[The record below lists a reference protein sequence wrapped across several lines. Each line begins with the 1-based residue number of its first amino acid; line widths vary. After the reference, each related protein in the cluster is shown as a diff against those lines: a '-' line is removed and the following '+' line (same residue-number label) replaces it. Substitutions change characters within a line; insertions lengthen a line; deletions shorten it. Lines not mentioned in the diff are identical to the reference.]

1 MSSKFASS
9 TQSQPLDVSAEAPK
23 SASVAFSFR
32 GRSLTAEALRRLRR
46 DKMAVA
52 GAILLLAAASVSLLA
67 PLLAPHDPIETN
79 LSWRSGAAAE
89 ACCALSQ
96 RLLSPGTAGYLLGTD
111 QLGRDMLSRLIWG
124 GRISLLIGFSAV
136 MLAMG
141 LGVIVGLLAGYFSG
155 KTDTVVMRF
164 IDILMAFPAILL
176 AITIV
181 ASLGPGL
188 RNSMIAVS
196 IVGIPYYARIV
207 RGSVLSLREQEFIQA
222 ARVIGGSHR
231 RIITRHL
238 FPNTLAPLIVAA
250 TLDVGW
256 FIMAAAGL
264 SFLGLGA
271 QPPTPEWGVML
282 SEGRQFIRN
291 APHLSILPGT
301 AIFLVVLALNFL
313 GDGLRDALDPRLRE

>member
-1 MSSKFASS
+1 MSSKSASS
-9 TQSQPLDVSAEAPK
+9 TQPQPFDVSADVPK
-23 SASVAFSFR
+23 PAAAVESSFR
-32 GRSLTAEALRRLRR
+32 GRSLTGEAFRRLRR

-52 GAILLLAAASVSLLA
+52 GALLLLAAASVSLLA
-67 PLLAPHDPIETN
+67 PLLAPYDPIEIN
-79 LSWRSGAAAE
+79 
-89 ACCALSQ
+89 LSQ
-96 RLLSPGTAGYLLGTD
+96 RLFTPGTAGYLLGTD

-141 LGVIVGLLAGYFSG
+141 LGVIVGLLAGYFG
-155 KTDTVVMRF
+155 GRTDTVVMRF

-207 RGSVLSLREQEFIQA
+207 RGSILSLREQEFIQA
-222 ARVIGGSHR
+222 ARIIGGSHY
-231 RIITRHL
+231 RIITRHI

-313 GDGLRDALDPRLRE
+313 GDGLRDALDPRLRQ

>member
-1 MSSKFASS
+1 MSSEYVSS
-9 TQSQPLDVSAEAPK
+9 SSHSPPLDVSSQPSPTTGAETH
-23 SASVAFSFR
+23 VQ
-32 GRSLTAEALRRLRR
+32 GRSPTREALRRLGR
-46 DKMAVA
+46 DRMALA
-52 GAILLLAAASVSLLA
+52 GAIFLALVATVSLLA
-67 PLLAPHDPIETN
+67 PVLAPHDPIETN
-79 LSWRSGAAAE
+79 LSV
-89 ACCALSQ
+89 
-96 RLLSPGTAGYLLGTD
+96 RLAPPGTPSYPLGAD
-111 QLGRDMLSRLIWG
+111 ELGRDMLSRLIWG

-136 MLAMG
+136 MVAMI
-141 LGVIVGLLAGYFSG
+141 LGVAIGLLAGYFGSW
-155 KTDTVVMRF
+155 TDSVIMRL

-188 RNSMIAVS
+188 RNAMLAVS
-196 IVGIPYYARIV
+196 IVGIPYYVRIV
-207 RGSVLSLREQEFIQA
+207 RGNTLSLREQEYIQA
-222 ARVIGGSHR
+222 ARVIGASDK
-231 RIITRHL
+231 RIMLRHV

-271 QPPTPEWGVML
+271 QPPTAEWGVML
-282 SEGRQFIRN
+282 STGRQFIRN
-291 APHLSILPGT
+291 APHLSIFPGS

>member
-1 MSSKFASS
+1 MSTEYAES
-9 TQSQPLDVSAEAPK
+9 THSQPREASDQAPGFALAE
-23 SASVAFSFR
+23 SRVQ
-32 GRSLTAEALRRLRR
+32 GRSPTREALRRLRR
-46 DKMAVA
+46 DRMAV
-52 GAILLLAAASVSLLA
+52 GGIIFLLLVALVSILA
-67 PLLAPHDPIETN
+67 PVLAPHDPIETN
-79 LSWRSGAAAE
+79 LA
-89 ACCALSQ
+89 Q
-96 RLLSPGTAGYLLGTD
+96 RLAPIGTPGYLLGAD
-111 QLGRDMLSRLIWG
+111 ELGRDILSRLIWG

-136 MLAMG
+136 MVAMM
-141 LGVIVGLLAGYFSG
+141 LGVMVGLLAGYFG
-155 KTDTVVMRF
+155 GWVDTLVMRL

-188 RNSMIAVS
+188 RNAMLAVA

-207 RGSVLSLREQEFIQA
+207 RGNVLSLREQEFIQA
-222 ARVIGGSHR
+222 ARVIGAPNV
-231 RIITRHL
+231 RIMLRHV

-271 QPPTPEWGVML
+271 QPPTAEWGVML
-282 SEGRQFIRN
+282 STGRQFIRN

>member
-1 MSSKFASS
+1 MSSEYVKSS
-9 TQSQPLDVSAEAPK
+9 SHSPSVDISSPTPSSAGVEPHG
-23 SASVAFSFR
+23 R
-32 GRSLTAEALRRLRR
+32 GRSPTRDALRRLRR
-46 DKMAVA
+46 DRVAVA
-52 GAILLLAAASVSLLA
+52 GAIFLALVALLSLLA
-67 PLLAPHDPIETN
+67 PVLAPHDPIETN
-79 LSWRSGAAAE
+79 LSM
-89 ACCALSQ
+89 
-96 RLLSPGTAGYLLGTD
+96 RLAPPGTSGYPLGAD
-111 QLGRDMLSRLIWG
+111 ELGRDMLSRLIWG

-136 MLAMG
+136 MMAMI
-141 LGVIVGLLAGYFSG
+141 LGVAIGLLAGYFG
-155 KTDTVVMRF
+155 GWTDSATMRL

-188 RNSMIAVS
+188 RNAMLAVS

-207 RGSVLSLREQEFIQA
+207 RGNTLSLREQEYIQA
-222 ARVIGGSHR
+222 ARVIGASDG
-231 RIITRHL
+231 RIMFRHV

-271 QPPTPEWGVML
+271 QPPTAEWGVML
-282 SEGRQFIRN
+282 STGRQFIRN
-291 APHLSILPGT
+291 APHLSILPGS

>member
-1 MSSKFASS
+1 MSSEIVSSEPSASIDS
-9 TQSQPLDVSAEAPK
+9 SSQPSRIARRE
-23 SASVAFSFR
+23 ASVQ
-32 GRSLTAEALRRLRR
+32 GRSPTREALRRLRR
-46 DKMAVA
+46 DHMAMA
-52 GAILLLAAASVSLLA
+52 GAIFLVLVALVSLMA
-67 PLLAPHDPIETN
+67 PVLAPHDPIETN
-79 LSWRSGAAAE
+79 LSM
-89 ACCALSQ
+89 
-96 RLLSPGTAGYLLGTD
+96 RLAPPGTPGYPLGAD
-111 QLGRDMLSRLIWG
+111 ELGRDMLSRLVWG

-136 MLAMG
+136 MVAMIV
-141 LGVIVGLLAGYFSG
+141 GVVIGLLAGYFGGWS
-155 KTDTVVMRF
+155 DSVIMRL

-188 RNSMIAVS
+188 RNAMLAVS

-207 RGSVLSLREQEFIQA
+207 RGNTLSLREQEFIQA
-222 ARVIGGSHR
+222 ARVTGAPKT
-231 RIITRHL
+231 RIMFRHI
-238 FPNTLAPLIVAA
+238 FPNTMAPLIVAA

-271 QPPTPEWGVML
+271 QPPTAEWGVML
-282 SEGRQFIRN
+282 STGRQFVRN

>member
-1 MSSKFASS
+1 MSSKYAASS
-9 TQSQPLDVSAEAPK
+9 RPK
-23 SASVAFSFR
+23 SISLSDPPAQAAPDR
-32 GRSLTAEALRRLRR
+32 PPLPGRSLTGEAVRRLRR
-46 DKMAVA
+46 DRMAIAGGLFLLIVA
-52 GAILLLAAASVSLLA
+52 LISLLA
-67 PLLAPHDPIETN
+67 PLIAPMDPTTVD
-79 LSWRSGAAAE
+79 LS
-89 ACCALSQ
+89 L
-96 RLLSPGTAGYLLGTD
+96 RLQPPGTPGYPLGTD
-111 QLGRDMLSRLIWG
+111 HVGRDILSRLIWG

-136 MLAMG
+136 MLAMV
-141 LGVIVGLLAGYFSG
+141 LGVFIGLVAGYFGGRLDSLI
-155 KTDTVVMRF
+155 MRF

-188 RNSMIAVS
+188 RNSMIAIS
-196 IVGIPYYARIV
+196 IVGIPFYVRIV
-207 RGSVLSLREQEFIQA
+207 RGSVLSLREQEFIHA
-222 ARVIGGSHR
+222 AQLVGASHS
-231 RIITRHL
+231 RILLRHVL
-238 FPNTLAPLIVAA
+238 PNTLAPLIVAS
-250 TLDVGW
+250 TLDVGF

-291 APHLSILPGT
+291 APHLSIIPGT

>member
-1 MSSKFASS
+1 MSTEYAES
-9 TQSQPLDVSAEAPK
+9 THSQPLEASDQAPGFALAE
-23 SASVAFSFR
+23 SRVQ
-32 GRSLTAEALRRLRR
+32 GRSPTREALRRLRR
-46 DKMAVA
+46 DRMAV
-52 GAILLLAAASVSLLA
+52 GGVILLLLVALVSILA
-67 PLLAPHDPIETN
+67 PVLAPHDPIETN
-79 LSWRSGAAAE
+79 LA
-89 ACCALSQ
+89 Q
-96 RLLSPGTAGYLLGTD
+96 RLAPIGTSGYLLGAD
-111 QLGRDMLSRLIWG
+111 ELGRDILSRLIWG

-136 MLAMG
+136 MVAMM
-141 LGVIVGLLAGYFSG
+141 LGVMVGLLAGYFG
-155 KTDTVVMRF
+155 GWVDTLVMRL

-188 RNSMIAVS
+188 RNAMLAVA

-207 RGSVLSLREQEFIQA
+207 RGNVLSLREQEFIQA
-222 ARVIGGSHR
+222 ARVIGAPNV
-231 RIITRHL
+231 RIILRHV

-271 QPPTPEWGVML
+271 QPPMAEWGVML
-282 SEGRQFIRN
+282 STGRQFIRN